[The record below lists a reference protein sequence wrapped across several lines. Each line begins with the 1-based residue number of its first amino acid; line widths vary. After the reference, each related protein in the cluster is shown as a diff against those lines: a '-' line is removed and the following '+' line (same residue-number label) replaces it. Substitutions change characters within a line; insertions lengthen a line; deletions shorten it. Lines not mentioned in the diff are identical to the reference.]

1 MGEFEDLIQQARDG
15 DAEALDTL
23 EADYGGSTLREKA
36 EKHDSLE
43 KKYQKAEPF
52 VRQARFSE
60 LVGKLDDSLKE
71 SGLKAED
78 FSDVDPESLSLEMVR
93 DKASSRIEAAQ
104 TRSQAAAE
112 DAGFET
118 VEDYQEA
125 LTTLKEQKDTKRKA
139 MEAVA
144 GGVASSSGKPPDG
157 SEVSRFD
164 KSRNAYKE
172 AKEEGR
178 TDDVALASFM
188 DVTLSEQSEPSED

>member
-15 DAEALDTL
+15 DAEALNTL

-36 EKHDSLE
+36 EKADALE

-60 LVGKLDDSLKE
+60 LVSKLDDSLKE
-71 SGLKAED
+71 SGLTAED
-78 FSDVDPESLSLEMVR
+78 FGDIEPDSLSLEMVR
-93 DKASSRIEAAQ
+93 DKASSRIEASQ
-104 TRSQAAAE
+104 TQRLAAAE

-125 LTTLKEQKDTKRKA
+125 LTAVKEQKDAKREA

-144 GGVASSSGKPPDG
+144 GGVASGSGKPGDG

-164 KSRNAYKE
+164 KSHEAYKE
-172 AKEEGR
+172 AKQDGR
-178 TDDVALASFM
+178 TDDVALANFM
-188 DVTLSEQSEPSED
+188 DVNLSEQSEPSEV